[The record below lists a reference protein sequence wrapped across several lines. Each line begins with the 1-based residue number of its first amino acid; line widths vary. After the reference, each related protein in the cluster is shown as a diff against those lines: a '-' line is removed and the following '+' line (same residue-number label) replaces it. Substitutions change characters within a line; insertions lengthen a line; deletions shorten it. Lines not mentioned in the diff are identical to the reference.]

1 VFGVNPSEFI
11 VLLVVAAV
19 VLGPERLPEYA
30 QSLARMVR
38 ELRRMA
44 QGASAQVRNELGPE
58 FDDIDWAKLD
68 PRQYDPRRIVREAL
82 SDVWDP
88 DDPLGLKEGN
98 RPRQPGDD
106 EVDGPGPGGAYDGEK
121 PQSAG
126 GPASATPTANPNGYP
141 APRPDSTNNGTS
153 TALDGD
159 NSSNGTNG
167 ETSSHGT
174 NSETSS
180 NGTNDNGTNDGRTE
194 AVPPPKPPPAFDPDA
209 T

>member
-30 QSLARMVR
+30 QQLARLVR

-44 QGASAQVRNELGPE
+44 QGASKQVRNEMGPE

-82 SDVWDP
+82 ADVWDP

-98 RPRQPGDD
+98 RPQQPDD
-106 EVDGPGPGGAYDGEK
+106 DLDGPGPGGTSWDGEK
-121 PQSAG
+121 PQSDG
-126 GPASATPTANPNGYP
+126 GPAAA
-141 APRPDSTNNGTS
+141 RRE
-153 TALDGD
+153 
-159 NSSNGTNG
+159 SNGAG
-167 ETSSHGT
+167 
-174 NSETSS
+174 S
-180 NGTNDNGTNDGRTE
+180 NGAAPAVDLSKHQDGNGP
-194 AVPPPKPPPAFDPDA
+194 VPVTPPPPAFDPDA

>member
-30 QSLARMVR
+30 QQLARLVR

-44 QGASAQVRNELGPE
+44 QGASAQVRNEMGPE

-88 DDPLGLKEGN
+88 DDPLGLKDGN
-98 RPRQPGDD
+98 RPKRPGDDD
-106 EVDGPGPGGAYDGEK
+106 EVDGPGPGGADWDGEK
-121 PQSAG
+121 PQSEGGPSTTTDVPRQTTHWGGVGSAVPEPAADGAG
-126 GPASATPTANPNGYP
+126 GTAGKPPAS
-141 APRPDSTNNGTS
+141 
-153 TALDGD
+153 
-159 NSSNGTNG
+159 
-167 ETSSHGT
+167 
-174 NSETSS
+174 
-180 NGTNDNGTNDGRTE
+180 
-194 AVPPPKPPPAFDPDA
+194 PAFDPDA